1 MANDT
6 ATLEDEGGLNQ
17 MEETEGGQVLRQD
30 GRGVKPSRFIKVQLY
45 LPLKDVVLVDEQKLK
60 FMKQGT
66 DISRSR
72 LVSEAIR
79 ALSRE
84 VAEGRFELKA

>member
-1 MANDT
+1 MDKEGLQQEEGSLS
-6 ATLEDEGGLNQ
+6 TL
-17 MEETEGGQVLRQD
+17 EETEGQPPRAD
-30 GRGVKPSRFIKVQLY
+30 GRSSKLSRFIKVQLY
-45 LPLKDVVLVDEQKLK
+45 LSLKDVVLVDEQKLK

-79 ALSRE
+79 LLAKE
-84 VAEGRFELKA
+84 VAEGKFELKG

>member
-1 MANDT
+1 MANDA
-6 ATLEDEGGLNQ
+6 ATLEDEGGLNH
-17 MEETEGGQVLRQD
+17 MEETEVGQAPRQD
-30 GRGVKPSRFIKVQLY
+30 GHSAKPSRFIKVQLY

-79 ALSRE
+79 LLAKE
-84 VAEGRFELKA
+84 VADGKFEIRG

>member
-1 MANDT
+1 MSNNT

-17 MEETEGGQVLRQD
+17 MEETEGGQNQRQD
-30 GRGVKPSRFIKVQLY
+30 ARSAKTSRFIKVQLY

-60 FMKQGT
+60 FMKQGA

-79 ALSRE
+79 LFAKE
-84 VAEGRFELKA
+84 VADGKFEFRG